1 MNSKEID
8 NKEETSD
15 DLEALLDSM
24 CEEPTA
30 EEQAAFRRS
39 LGKPGDTIVGMD
51 EEDKME
57 YETL

>member
-1 MNSKEID
+1 MGTKETN
-8 NKEETSD
+8 NKEETDD

-30 EEQAAFRRS
+30 EEQAAFSRS
-39 LGKPGDTIVGMD
+39 LGKPGETIVGMD
-51 EEDKME
+51 ENDNIV